1 MKLYSYLLKNK
12 YSHIPF
18 IKNMGAIHNK
28 LFIIMEYKSELLKN
42 KNISIDLIDK
52 VKKVLEDLH
61 KLNVIHRDIKPEN
74 FLIENDTIYIIDF
87 GLSTYYS
94 NHVSYSLI
102 GNHKYCSY
110 TCHKKEYVYEFK
122 DDIISMIY
130 MFLDLYNGFV
140 PWKYD
145 SSKKCDFKKYYKSDT
160 INDYLIKLFEQ
171 Y

>member
-1 MKLYSYLLKNK
+1 
-12 YSHIPF
+12 
-18 IKNMGAIHNK
+18 
-28 LFIIMEYKSELLKN
+28 MEYKSELLKN

-94 NHVSYSLI
+94 NRVSYSLI
-102 GNHKYCSY
+102 GNPKYCSY

-140 PWKYD
+140 SWKYD